1 MIDGK
6 MLLCKHSLWHF
17 FGGIGVRKDIRSGL
31 SVLFFGLTVLAMP
44 MSATAQTEQSIEE
57 FQAQVMA
64 GANRIAQYQQTLQNP
79 DPRVQ
84 YEAVRLLLKSKDP
97 ALVRI
102 AKEHAL
108 FSTNPVLRNSA
119 ILAIFEAGGNLR
131 LEVSANSENS
141 APVLNW
147 VAAIGG
153 THDGRIGNIIFPI
166 GSMKDDCWMHVSIN
180 ACQLRVSG
188 TTVQFKQ
195 HGNSATAAQASLT
208 LGPDGVLRGVIFA
221 QDGSATAAIDLK
233 E

>member
-1 MIDGK
+1 M
-6 MLLCKHSLWHF
+6 
-17 FGGIGVRKDIRSGL
+17 
-31 SVLFFGLTVLAMP
+31 
-44 MSATAQTEQSIEE
+44 TAQAEMTLED

-119 ILAIFEAGGNLR
+119 IVAIFEAGGNLR
-131 LEVSANSENS
+131 LQVTATNEQSASGLQWISN
-141 APVLNW
+141 V
-147 VAAIGG
+147 GG
-153 THDGRIGNIIFPI
+153 THDGRVGNFIFPI
-166 GSMKDDCWMHVSIN
+166 GKMTEECWMDARYDST
-180 ACQLRVSG
+180 CQLRVSG
-188 TTVQFKQ
+188 TTVQFYY
-195 HGNSATAAQASLT
+195 HGNSGTKAQAALT
-208 LGPDGVLRGVIFA
+208 LGSDGVLRGKLLA
-221 QDGSATAAIDLK
+221 GGHNSDAAIDLK

>member
-1 MIDGK
+1 MHNFLK
-6 MLLCKHSLWHF
+6 T
-17 FGGIGVRKDIRSGL
+17 GGVAAILSIGILNG
-31 SVLFFGLTVLAMP
+31 
-44 MSATAQTEQSIEE
+44 ATPAQAQSDMTLEE

-131 LEVSANSENS
+131 IEVTATDDQSAS
-141 APVLNW
+141 VLNW
-147 VAAIGG
+147 VSSVGG
-153 THDGRIGNIIFPI
+153 THDGRVGNFIFPI
-166 GSMKDDCWMHVSIN
+166 GKMTEECWMDVRYDTT
-180 ACQLRVSG
+180 CQLRVSG
-188 TTVQFKQ
+188 TTVQFYY
-195 HGNSATAAQASLT
+195 HGNSNTKSQAALT
-208 LGPDGVLRGVIFA
+208 LGADGVLRGQLLFA
-221 QDGSATAAIDLK
+221 GQSANAAIDLK

>member
-1 MIDGK
+1 MRHFMRMRAYIRATVAIVL
-6 MLLCKHSLWHF
+6 MLPSL
-17 FGGIGVRKDIRSGL
+17 
-31 SVLFFGLTVLAMP
+31 
-44 MSATAQTEQSIEE
+44 ATAQTEMTIED

-131 LEVSANSENS
+131 LEVTATGENS
-141 APVLNW
+141 APVLGW
-147 VAAIGG
+147 VSTVGG
-153 THDGRIGNIIFPI
+153 THDGRVGNFIFPI
-166 GSMKDDCWMHVSIN
+166 GTPNEECWLQVRLSS
-180 ACQLRVSG
+180 CQLRVSG
-188 TTVQFKQ
+188 TTVQYT
-195 HGNSATAAQASLT
+195 HGGGRTLTAQSSLT
-208 LGPDGVLRGVIFA
+208 LGADGVLRGVIFA
-221 QDGSATAAIDLK
+221 QEGSANAAIDLK

>member
-1 MIDGK
+1 MIY
-6 MLLCKHSLWHF
+6 CKLGPQPWEGLDVRKTLKKGF
-17 FGGIGVRKDIRSGL
+17 FGA
-31 SVLFFGLTVLAMP
+31 FFSILTAGAPAPLLA
-44 MSATAQTEQSIEE
+44 QSDMTLED

-131 LEVSANSENS
+131 IEVTATDEKSA
-141 APVLNW
+141 AVLQW
-147 VAAIGG
+147 ISSVGG
-153 THDGRIGNIIFPI
+153 THDGRVGNFIFPI
-166 GSMKDDCWMHVSIN
+166 GRMTEECWMDARYDST
-180 ACQLRVSG
+180 CQLRVSG
-188 TTVQFKQ
+188 TTVQFYY
-195 HGNSATAAQASLT
+195 HGNSSSKAQAALT
-208 LGPDGVLRGVIFA
+208 LGADGVLRGKILAVEA
-221 QDGSATAAIDLK
+221 NADAAIDLK

>member
-1 MIDGK
+1 
-6 MLLCKHSLWHF
+6 MLKYTRRIGIAGILGILAWGAAAPSNAQNEMSLE
-17 FGGIGVRKDIRSGL
+17 D
-31 SVLFFGLTVLAMP
+31 
-44 MSATAQTEQSIEE
+44 

-131 LEVSANSENS
+131 VEVTSTGEDSA
-141 APVLNW
+141 AVFQW
-147 VAAIGG
+147 VGTVGG
-153 THDGRIGNIIFPI
+153 THDGRVGNYIFPI
-166 GSMKDDCWMHVSIN
+166 GEKNEECWLQNRVNS
-180 ACQLRVSG
+180 CQLRVSG
-188 TTVQFKQ
+188 TTVQFVN
-195 HGNSATAAQASLT
+195 GGGRTLAAQASLT
-208 LGPDGVLRGVIFA
+208 LGADGVLRGTIFSQGGKA
-221 QDGSATAAIDLK
+221 NAAIDLK